1 MNSFSLNG
9 EWQYRIGK
17 GEFTQINV
25 PFSRLAVGHFECLK
39 SFDLP
44 QKSPK
49 TFLKFYGITYF
60 AEVYLNGELLGSM
73 LPYCEYK
80 FDITECVKEKDNT
93 LLLSMEDT
101 SPAFGPTAG
110 WENYGGIIRDVELA
124 FCEDTYIED
133 VFFSSTLKNGYK
145 DAEFVVDTK
154 SNNGKGTFKIELF
167 YKGEFVT
174 AYTQSAEEK
183 GLSKTVENIKLW
195 SPENPKLY
203 DLKVSFILDEK
214 TLDFYTCKVGFRE
227 FICSKHHF
235 LLNGKPYFLKGVCK
249 HEMFGDSGHCPTE
262 DQMRFDMQM
271 IKNSGCNFV
280 RLVHY
285 PHNKKV
291 LELADEIGLMVSE
304 EPGLWWSDT
313 ANPEVKNGSIE
324 VLRRTVLRDRNHPS
338 IVFWLCFNECRFTE
352 EYLVESAKICREYDP
367 TRLVSGA
374 NCMSDEDTLKYY
386 NICGFDFYT
395 MHPYSQTVERAK
407 EAARNLNDKPLLFTE
422 WGGHFVYDNPKLLCE
437 FMSDMYALFE
447 NPSDAGALAGAIFW
461 EWSELNDYNRGGAAC
476 VDGELREGLVDKFRN
491 PNLIYPYFCKELKKM
506 VQREETVDFWYDA
519 ENLPEICNLLT
530 ENGDC
535 KKLKAITDA
544 ITENDRSNDMLLR
557 RRRLEKGPVLKGV
570 KGFLDVPF
578 VLEDGENLQLNC
590 YIKTAEICLW
600 GLVSLS
606 KGYPLSGDY
615 GQEIAE
621 LTVNYEDGEKSN
633 FVLKNGV
640 DVTTVFETNLSS
652 KINPVAEKS
661 KRLLSF
667 GYNKNFERYVLNYQ
681 RFKTNT
687 NKKIENI
694 TLVSKNNGYDL
705 LIYGISY

>member
-1 MNSFSLNG
+1 
-9 EWQYRIGK
+9 
-17 GEFTQINV
+17 
-25 PFSRLAVGHFECLK
+25 
-39 SFDLP
+39 
-44 QKSPK
+44 
-49 TFLKFYGITYF
+49 
-60 AEVYLNGELLGSM
+60 
-73 LPYCEYK
+73 
-80 FDITECVKEKDNT
+80 
-93 LLLSMEDT
+93 
-101 SPAFGPTAG
+101 
-110 WENYGGIIRDVELA
+110 
-124 FCEDTYIED
+124 
-133 VFFSSTLKNGYK
+133 
-145 DAEFVVDTK
+145 
-154 SNNGKGTFKIELF
+154 
-167 YKGEFVT
+167 
-174 AYTQSAEEK
+174 
-183 GLSKTVENIKLW
+183 
-195 SPENPKLY
+195 
-203 DLKVSFILDEK
+203 
-214 TLDFYTCKVGFRE
+214 
-227 FICSKHHF
+227 
-235 LLNGKPYFLKGVCK
+235 
-249 HEMFGDSGHCPTE
+249 
-262 DQMRFDMQM
+262 
-271 IKNSGCNFV
+271 
-280 RLVHY
+280 
-285 PHNKKV
+285 
-291 LELADEIGLMVSE
+291 
-304 EPGLWWSDT
+304 
-313 ANPEVKNGSIE
+313 
-324 VLRRTVLRDRNHPS
+324 
-338 IVFWLCFNECRFTE
+338 
-352 EYLVESAKICREYDP
+352 
-367 TRLVSGA
+367 
-374 NCMSDEDTLKYY
+374 
-386 NICGFDFYT
+386 
-395 MHPYSQTVERAK
+395 
-407 EAARNLNDKPLLFTE
+407 
-422 WGGHFVYDNPKLLCE
+422 
-437 FMSDMYALFE
+437 
-447 NPSDAGALAGAIFW
+447 
-461 EWSELNDYNRGGAAC
+461 
-476 VDGELREGLVDKFRN
+476 
-491 PNLIYPYFCKELKKM
+491 M